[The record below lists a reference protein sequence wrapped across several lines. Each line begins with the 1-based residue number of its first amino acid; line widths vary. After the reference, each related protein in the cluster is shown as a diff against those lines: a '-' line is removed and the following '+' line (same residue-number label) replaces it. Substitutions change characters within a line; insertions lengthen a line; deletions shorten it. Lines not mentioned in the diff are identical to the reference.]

1 MIEISFRIVLLLF
14 VLCVASV
21 FGVQPASAWTGNVY
35 IRSDG
40 SVDPPDAPV
49 LRNGDLYILTENIDS
64 VNGMVIE
71 RNNMTLDGAGN
82 ILQHVGIH
90 DQDVGIWLSGTTN
103 VTITNI
109 EIKEFSYNMHLERSF
124 NNKILGNRLTG
135 QSYSSP
141 LGGIRLES
149 SNHNTI
155 SGNNITLL
163 GANSYWSLYL
173 NNASSNTISLNYIE
187 TTWTDTYIKSGS
199 NNTVYNNNLGSPG
212 AQSYAASNFFDKG
225 YPTGGNYYRSQPK
238 IPDFFHGPYQNETGS
253 DGICD
258 SRLGAD
264 RYPLVFPLKSPP
276 MRPVVEFAV
285 ESSLMPMRT
294 GSPLAFMVSFMLP
307 GWNGTH
313 VMPLTAYVWDFGDGN
328 VTSTVDRLIVHTYM
342 DENAYDVKLTM
353 IEGQGFN
360 ASYSQTIEVVMFTSV
375 SVSTGASSTFVGFAV
390 DVNGTLRDVH
400 GNGLLGETVVLYY
413 TFPGADTWVPI
424 SSDATDNL
432 GNYYI
437 TWIPPATG
445 YFTLKAEWPGNSTHL
460 GTDDTV
466 SLSSIPY
473 QNQYV
478 FSVES
483 NSTVSAMA
491 FNSTSLELRF
501 TISGETGTR
510 GYVKATIAKS
520 LVANV
525 ADLHVYINGSQTQYS
540 VDSLSDA
547 WVLTFTYSHS
557 VHYVTISWNPVASGS
572 QLDITRYIVVA
583 AVVVL
588 VIAIGVGAVMV
599 TRRKRRFKEN

>member
-1 MIEISFRIVLLLF
+1 MKEIPSRIVLLLF
-14 VLCVASV
+14 VLGVSSV
-21 FGVQPASAWTGNVY
+21 FDVQPVRAWTGNVY

-40 SVDPPDAPV
+40 SVDPPDAPI
-49 LRNGDLYILTENIDS
+49 LRNGDLYTLMEDIGS
-64 VNGMVIE
+64 VYGIVIE

-109 EIKEFSYNMHLERSF
+109 EIKEFRYNMHLETSF

-135 QSYSSP
+135 YESI
-141 LGGIRLES
+141 GGIRLES

-155 SGNNITLL
+155 SGNNITLSY
-163 GANSYWSLYL
+163 AHSYWSLYL

-212 AQSYAASNFFDKG
+212 AQSYAASNFFDNG
-225 YPTGGNYYRSQPK
+225 YPSGGNYYRSQPK

-253 DGICD
+253 DGIRD
-258 SRLGAD
+258 SRIGAD

-276 MRPVVEFAV
+276 TPPAVEFAV
-285 ESSLMPMRT
+285 ESSLTPMRT

-328 VTSTVDRLIVHTYM
+328 VTSTVDRLTVHTFM

-353 IEGQGFN
+353 VEGQGFN
-360 ASYSQTIEVVMFTSV
+360 ASYSQTIEVVMSTSV
-375 SVSTGASSTFVGFAV
+375 SVSTGTSSTFVGFAV

-400 GNGLLGETVVLYY
+400 GNGLHGETVVLYY

-432 GNYYI
+432 GNYHI

-445 YFTLKAEWPGNSTHL
+445 YFTLKAEWLGNSTHL
-460 GTDDTV
+460 GTDNAV

-473 QNQYV
+473 RNQYV

-491 FNSTSLELRF
+491 FNSTSSELSF
-501 TISGETGTR
+501 ILSGETGTR

-520 LVANV
+520 LVANI
-525 ADLHVYINGSQTQYS
+525 ADLHVYINGSQTEYS

-547 WVLTFTYSHS
+547 WVLTFTCSHS
-557 VHYVTISWNPVASGS
+557 VHYVTISWNLGTSGN
-572 QLDITRYIVVA
+572 QLDITRYIVVVA
-583 AVVVL
+583 AVIVL
-588 VIAIGVGAVMV
+588 VIAISVGAVIV